1 MLPCYTLQPTQH
13 HSFLRNEPP
22 SLMNLVSVLQHLIK
36 SAQCVVA
43 GFMKKL
49 MVRKGRN
56 WRNCSYLISLSFSS
70 TDSQGLRSSLNSRSS
85 TNKTKITSENTMKF
99 LRIIASESKMFR
111 FYVLLAR
118 LPLTHQRG
126 IEMENDYYLK
136 LFAQTA
142 TELLPIK
149 TKARKAS
156 SSSLRFHTTPF
167 STHAKFVLLT
177 KSNSTFQLTTSCD
190 WWYVL
195 ISSLIYFITDLL
207 QVSSH

>member
-1 MLPCYTLQPTQH
+1 
-13 HSFLRNEPP
+13 
-22 SLMNLVSVLQHLIK
+22 
-36 SAQCVVA
+36 
-43 GFMKKL
+43 MKKL

-56 WRNCSYLISLSFSS
+56 WRNYSYLISLSFSS

-85 TNKTKITSENTMKF
+85 VNKTKITSENTMKF

-111 FYVLLAR
+111 FYVLFTR

-156 SSSLRFHTTPF
+156 SPSFRFHTAPF
-167 STHAKFVLLT
+167 STHAKFFLLT

-195 ISSLIYFITDLL
+195 ITSLIYFITDLL
-207 QVSSH
+207 QVSFHWSSLPLCKTSRVNSAERKVLA

>member
-1 MLPCYTLQPTQH
+1 
-13 HSFLRNEPP
+13 
-22 SLMNLVSVLQHLIK
+22 
-36 SAQCVVA
+36 
-43 GFMKKL
+43 MKKL

-56 WRNCSYLISLSFSS
+56 WRNYSYLISLSFSS

-85 TNKTKITSENTMKF
+85 VNKTKITSENTMKF

-111 FYVLLAR
+111 FYVLFTR

-142 TELLPIK
+142 TKLLPIK
-149 TKARKAS
+149 TKASKVS
-156 SSSLRFHTTPF
+156 SPSFRFHTTPF
-167 STHAKFVLLT
+167 RSPAKFFLLT
-177 KSNSTFQLTTSCD
+177 NSHSSFQPTKSCD

-195 ISSLIYFITDLL
+195 ITSLIYFFTDLL
-207 QVSSH
+207 QVSFHWSSLPLCKTSHVNSAERKVVA

>member
-1 MLPCYTLQPTQH
+1 
-13 HSFLRNEPP
+13 
-22 SLMNLVSVLQHLIK
+22 
-36 SAQCVVA
+36 
-43 GFMKKL
+43 
-49 MVRKGRN
+49 
-56 WRNCSYLISLSFSS
+56 
-70 TDSQGLRSSLNSRSS
+70 
-85 TNKTKITSENTMKF
+85 
-99 LRIIASESKMFR
+99 MFR
-111 FYVLLAR
+111 FNVLFTR

-149 TKARKAS
+149 TKATKVS
-156 SSSLRFHTTPF
+156 SPSFRFHTNPL

-177 KSNSTFQLTTSCD
+177 NSHSSFQPTKSCD

-195 ISSLIYFITDLL
+195 ISSLIYIITDLL